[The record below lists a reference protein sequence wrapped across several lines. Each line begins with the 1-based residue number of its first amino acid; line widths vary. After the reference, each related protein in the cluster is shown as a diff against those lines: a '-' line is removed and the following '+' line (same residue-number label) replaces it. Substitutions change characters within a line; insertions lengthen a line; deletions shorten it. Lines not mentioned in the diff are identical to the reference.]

1 VLTQQVTMFEQATRT
16 RLDQLTQYF
25 MSHGVIDRVDAI
37 HHAYVAIGKI
47 IQKQAF
53 ILGFS
58 DTFYLL
64 GVSQIVALL
73 AALMLTKP
81 GHLEAGGGH

>member
-1 VLTQQVTMFEQATRT
+1 
-16 RLDQLTQYF
+16 
-25 MSHGVIDRVDAI
+25 VDAV
-37 HHAYVAIGKI
+37 HHAYVAIGHV

-64 GVSQIVALL
+64 GVSQIVALI
-73 AALMLTKP
+73 AALMLSKP
-81 GHLEAGGGH
+81 DRRDGGGAH